1 MPVLQSLESDVSVQ
15 SGNLV
20 HSDTS
25 DVVTHAINAIAL
37 THRLYCKRHNPDVS
51 AVEADEMARSA
62 FESITRRERFSP
74 AYASQV
80 GLNSMITKTIDT
92 LGLRGDPDL
101 MSDLTVHLAGL
112 TGHLPHH
119 LTVI

>member
-1 MPVLQSLESDVSVQ
+1 MLVLEDFAANAPVQ
-15 SGNLV
+15 SGRAE

-25 DVVTHAINAIAL
+25 AIVTQAVNAIVL
-37 THRLYCKRHNPDVS
+37 THRLYCKRHNPDVN
-51 AVEADEMARSA
+51 ALQADEIARSA
-62 FESITRRERFSP
+62 FDSITRRERFSP

-80 GLNSMITKTIDT
+80 GLNSMITKTVDK
-92 LGLRGDPDL
+92 LGLHGDPDL

-112 TGHLPHH
+112 TGELPHH